1 MHIYF
6 YWELSFLRFVYMLS
20 SKSLKFSYPGGQAF
34 HFPDISCGKGQ
45 SLLILGESGKG
56 KTTFLHVLAG
66 LLPPQSGEVRVGE
79 TSLYSLRA
87 AALDTFR
94 GQNIGMVFQRPHF
107 ISALSVSDNLI
118 MAQYL
123 AKKRQDRHLAET
135 VLERLGLAQKLGA
148 KPHRLSQGEQQRA
161 AIARALMNQPKVILA
176 DEPTSALDDRNCTQ
190 VIGLLEEQAAN
201 VGAALVI
208 VTHDVRLKDRF
219 PNQIVL

>member
-1 MHIYF
+1 
-6 YWELSFLRFVYMLS
+6 MLS
-20 SKSLKFSYPGGQAF
+20 SQSLVFSYPGGQAF
-34 HFPDISCGKGQ
+34 HFPDISCEKGQ

-79 TSLYSLRA
+79 TNLYSLKPSV
-87 AALDTFR
+87 LDTFR
-94 GQNIGMVFQRPHF
+94 GRNIGMIFQRAHF
-107 ISALSVSDNLI
+107 ISALSVRDNLI

-123 AKKRQDRHLAET
+123 AKKPQDRHSAEA
-135 VLERLGLAQKLGA
+135 VLERLGLAQKFTA
-148 KPHRLSQGEQQRA
+148 KPYRLSQGEQQRA

-176 DEPTSALDDRNCTQ
+176 DEPTSALDDRNCSQ

-208 VTHDVRLKDRF
+208 VTHDARLKDRF
-219 PNQIVL
+219 HNQIVL